1 MVEVYWNSL
10 VSETVRPPE
19 VAEKATET
27 SSAPQWPYFQQHL
40 TEDVTGARSD
50 YFQKHSQVTAASTEP
65 LLVAET
71 ARVYRFA
78 ADGAKQIFCTNRADF
93 TASPCSVETDELLPI
108 N

>member
-1 MVEVYWNSL
+1 MVKVYWNSL

-50 YFQKHSQVTAASTEP
+50 YFQKHSLGDSCI
-65 LLVAET
+65 
-71 ARVYRFA
+71 
-78 ADGAKQIFCTNRADF
+78 DRATVSGRNGQGVSF
-93 TASPCSVETDELLPI
+93 RR
-108 N
+108 

>member
-1 MVEVYWNSL
+1 MVKVYWNSL

-50 YFQKHSQVTAASTEP
+50 YFQKH
-65 LLVAET
+65 
-71 ARVYRFA
+71 
-78 ADGAKQIFCTNRADF
+78 
-93 TASPCSVETDELLPI
+93 
-108 N
+108 